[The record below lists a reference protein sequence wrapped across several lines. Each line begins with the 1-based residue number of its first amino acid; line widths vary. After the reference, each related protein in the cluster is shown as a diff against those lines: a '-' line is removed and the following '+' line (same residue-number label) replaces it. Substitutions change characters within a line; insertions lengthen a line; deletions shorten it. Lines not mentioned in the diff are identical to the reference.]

1 MTRQCFADLHLIIL
15 QVETKVDPSQ
25 KKDSGIVDKTAKR
38 IFFVDQLALF
48 SVPVVYVLAVAV
60 FMAIWA

>member
-1 MTRQCFADLHLIIL
+1 MIIR
-15 QVETKVDPSQ
+15 QVETKVDPS
-25 KKDSGIVDKTAKR
+25 KKKVSRSIDKTAKR
-38 IFFVDQLALF
+38 IFVVDQLALF

>member
-1 MTRQCFADLHLIIL
+1 M
-15 QVETKVDPSQ
+15 ETKVDPS
-25 KKDSGIVDKTAKR
+25 KKKESSRSIDKTAKR
-38 IFFVDQLALF
+38 IFVVDQLALL

>member
-1 MTRQCFADLHLIIL
+1 MIIR
-15 QVETKVDPSQ
+15 QVETKVDPSK
-25 KKDSGIVDKTAKR
+25 KKDSRSIDKTLAKR

>member
-1 MTRQCFADLHLIIL
+1 MKCFTDLHLIIL
-15 QVETKVDPSQ
+15 QVETKVDPSK
-25 KKDSGIVDKTAKR
+25 KKDSRSVDKTAKR